1 MNDEEYQRSI
11 GVKLGKPKA
20 DVDELKKSY
29 VGKGSVFLGESH
41 GQEVT
46 NVY

>member
-11 GVKLGKPKA
+11 GVKLGKLKA

-29 VGKGSVFLGESH
+29 VEKAQFF
-41 GQEVT
+41 
-46 NVY
+46 

>member
-29 VGKGSVFLGESH
+29 VEKGQFF
-41 GQEVT
+41 
-46 NVY
+46 